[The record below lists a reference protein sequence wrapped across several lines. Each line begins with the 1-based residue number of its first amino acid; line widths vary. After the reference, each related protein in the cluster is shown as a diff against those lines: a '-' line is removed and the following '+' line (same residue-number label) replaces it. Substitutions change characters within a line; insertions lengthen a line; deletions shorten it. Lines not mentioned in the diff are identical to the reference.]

1 MAPATEI
8 LKKAERKG
16 MSARTILVVE
26 DDPLICLLLQ
36 EVLEE
41 AGYPIEMVDDGARA
55 LDMIHASLP
64 ALILLDLI
72 LPSLTGAAII
82 EHIHANESLR
92 AIPIVV
98 MTAHQ
103 ELPAPLRPF
112 VHTMFRKPFDV
123 FRLLTLIAELV
134 PPG

>member
-1 MAPATEI
+1 
-8 LKKAERKG
+8 
-16 MSARTILVVE
+16 MSTRTILVVE
-26 DDPLICLLLQ
+26 DDPLIRLLLQ

-41 AGYPIEMVDDGARA
+41 AGYPIELVDDGARA
-55 LDMIHASLP
+55 LDVIHASPP

-82 EHIHANESLR
+82 MHIHANETLR
-92 AIPIVV
+92 AIPIIV

-103 ELPAPLRPF
+103 ELPEPLRPY

-123 FRLLTLIAELV
+123 FRLLALIGELV
-134 PPG
+134 SPEERCT